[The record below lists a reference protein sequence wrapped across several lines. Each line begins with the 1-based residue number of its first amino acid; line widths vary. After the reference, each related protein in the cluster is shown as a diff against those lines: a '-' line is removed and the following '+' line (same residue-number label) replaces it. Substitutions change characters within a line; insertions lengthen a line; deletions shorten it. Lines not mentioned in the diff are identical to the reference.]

1 MKVAIVG
8 AGAYGTALGFVLQ
21 NNGHVVSYYDP
32 FVGYNDLPE
41 TISEASYIL
50 VSVPSFALPDALT
63 ELPTAVPLIIASKGL
78 LNDKILEPFKDYMV
92 ISGPGFADDIKSC
105 KKTLLTTTDSR
116 VIDIFENDYL
126 KFEKTDDKKGVLMCG
141 ALKNVYA
148 LFAGFLKLERNTDL
162 WREYID
168 GVVDETKK
176 ILKANGAEPETA
188 ELSCGR
194 GDLEL
199 TCGKPSRNYEF
210 GLRLRDDEAPVPDKT
225 VEGLSAAKAIK
236 AGAIKVP
243 DDAGILQMIF
253 KSILK
258 SEDLVNS

>member
-1 MKVAIVG
+1 MKIAIVG
-8 AGAYGTALGFVLQ
+8 AGAFGSALGFVLQ

-41 TISEASYIL
+41 AISEASYIL
-50 VSVPSFALPDALT
+50 IAVPSFFVPDALK
-63 ELPTAVPLIIASKGL
+63 ELPTAVPLIIASKGI
-78 LNDKILEPFKDYMV
+78 LNDKILKPFKDYMV

-105 KKTLLTTTDSR
+105 KKTLLTTNDSR

-126 KFEKTDDKKGVLMCG
+126 KFDKTDDRKGVLMCG

-148 LFAGFLKLERNTDL
+148 LFAGFLGLERDSDL
-162 WREYID
+162 WRKYIE
-168 GVVDETKK
+168 GSTDEMKK
-176 ILKANGAEPETA
+176 ILKANGADPDTVD
-188 ELSCGR
+188 LSCGR

-258 SEDLVNS
+258 NDDLVNV